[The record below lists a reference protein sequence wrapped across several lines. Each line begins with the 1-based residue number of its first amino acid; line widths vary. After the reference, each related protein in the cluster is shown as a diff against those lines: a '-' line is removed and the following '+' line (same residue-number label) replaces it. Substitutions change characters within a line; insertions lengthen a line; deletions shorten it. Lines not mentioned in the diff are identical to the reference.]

1 MRKRNAAPDAPFQRP
16 ADAARL
22 TGIPVSHIRAGTR
35 DGSIPCQWFGRSC
48 LVNMPAYLR
57 QLGVIETAPP
67 GMDEGPVI
75 AGGK

>member
-22 TGIPVSHIRAGTR
+22 TGIPVSHIRAGVR
-35 DGSIPCQWFGRSC
+35 NGSIPCQWFGRSC

-67 GMDEGPVI
+67 GLDALPGSPSD
-75 AGGK
+75 K

>member
-16 ADAARL
+16 EDAARL

-57 QLGVIETAPP
+57 QLGVTEAAGTEISAGPESP
-67 GMDEGPVI
+67 GD
-75 AGGK
+75 K